1 LLADTSS
8 GIQIVPLH
16 PAPIIVTS
24 FNKRNAA
31 AMCDRRSF
39 ALIHKR
45 PRQFAGIH
53 KHPQYDALGT
63 GGPAMSAPRSPTSR
77 AEEPPCR
84 KKRYL
89 HRGLEEP
96 MSSAPEPTGTL
107 EAALAQTRRL
117 LKTDPRLA
125 AEQAKEILEVVPQHP
140 IAILLLGIAL
150 RAAGETAPALKSF
163 EQLVVDQPSSA
174 AAHFEL
180 GITLGAMGQHDRALA
195 ELRRA
200 VALKPDFA
208 DAWRAIGD
216 QLTLCEDAPGADA
229 AYAQQ
234 IKASTKDPRLLSA
247 AAALCANRIPEA
259 EVRLREHLKSHPT
272 DVAAIRMFAEVA
284 GRVGRFKDAEL
295 LLARC
300 LELAPSFNAARHNY
314 ALALHRQNRSAAA
327 LQQIDMLSASEP
339 ENPGYRN
346 LKAVVLS
353 KIGEFQESIEIYAD
367 VLKRIPN
374 QGKIWM
380 SYGHALASSG
390 AEDAAIAA
398 YRRCVE
404 LQPGFGEAYWSL
416 ANLKTFRFTAEE
428 LMVMRAQ
435 LGRGD
440 LADDDRLHFHFA
452 MGKALEDDADYPS
465 AFEEYL
471 SGNRLRRAG
480 ITYDAAEASADVQ
493 RSKRLFTA
501 SYFYARAG
509 FGAGAS
515 DPIFIVGLPR
525 AGSTLIEQILASH
538 SAVEGTMELPDIL
551 AIAQSLKSRK
561 TDSGK
566 AQYPAVLGDLT
577 AEECGELG
585 RQYIAQTRIQRKTD
599 KPFFVDKMPNNFW
612 HIGLIRQILPNAK
625 IIDARRHPLACGL
638 SGFKQHFARGQ
649 HYTYDLAE
657 LGRYYRDYV
666 ELLAHFD
673 TVLPGRIHRVV
684 YEEMIEETEAEVR
697 RLLSFCGLP
706 FEDSC
711 LRFYENDRA
720 VRTAS
725 KQQVRQP
732 IFREGVDHWRHFE
745 QWLAPLKE
753 TLGPVLDS
761 YPSAPAFPYPP

>member
-1 LLADTSS
+1 MLKEICVHGELE
-8 GIQIVPLH
+8 
-16 PAPIIVTS
+16 
-24 FNKRNAA
+24 
-31 AMCDRRSF
+31 
-39 ALIHKR
+39 R
-45 PRQFAGIH
+45 PM
-53 KHPQYDALGT
+53 P
-63 GGPAMSAPRSPTSR
+63 
-77 AEEPPCR
+77 
-84 KKRYL
+84 
-89 HRGLEEP
+89 
-96 MSSAPEPTGTL
+96 SAPEPTGTL

-117 LKTDPRLA
+117 LKVDPRLA
-125 AEQAKEILEVVPQHP
+125 AEQAGEILKVVPQHP

-150 RAAGETAPALKSF
+150 RAAGESAPALRSF
-163 EQLVVDQPSSA
+163 ELLVVDQPSSA

-180 GITLGAMGQHDRALA
+180 GLTLGEMGQHDRALA

-216 QLTLCEDAPGADA
+216 QLTMCSDAQGADA

-234 IKASTKDPRLLSA
+234 IKASTKDPRLLAA

-259 EVRLREHLKSHPT
+259 ETRLREHLKSYPT

-284 GRVGRFKDAEL
+284 GRVGRLKDAEL

-300 LELAPSFNAARHNY
+300 LELAPSFSAARHNY
-314 ALALHRQNRSAAA
+314 ALALHRQNKSAAA
-327 LQQIDMLSASEP
+327 LQQIDLLSASEP

-346 LKAVVLS
+346 LKAVILS

-380 SYGHALASSG
+380 SYGHALASAG

-398 YRRCVE
+398 YRRCIE

-416 ANLKTFRFTAEE
+416 ANLKTFRFTADE
-428 LMVMRAQ
+428 LMAMRAQ
-435 LGRGD
+435 LERAD

-452 MGKALEDDADYPS
+452 MGKALEDDADYS
-465 AFEEYL
+465 LAFQEYL

-480 ITYDAAEASADVQ
+480 IAYDAADATRDVQ
-493 RSKRLFTA
+493 GSKRLFTP
-501 SYFYARAG
+501 SYFADRAG
-509 FGAGAS
+509 FGADAP
-515 DPIFIVGLPR
+515 DPIFIVGMPR

-551 AIAQSLKSRK
+551 AIVQSLRSRK
-561 TDSGK
+561 TESGK
-566 AQYPAVLGDLT
+566 AQYPAVLEKLT
-577 AEECGELG
+577 AEECRELG
-585 RQYIAQTRIQRKTD
+585 RQYIDQTRIQRKTG
-599 KPFFVDKMPNNFW
+599 KPFFIDKMPNNFW
-612 HIGLIRQILPNAK
+612 HIGLIQQTLPNAK
-625 IIDARRHPLACGL
+625 IIDARRHPLACCL

-649 HYTYDLAE
+649 HYTYDLGE
-657 LGRYYRDYV
+657 LGRYYSDYV
-666 ELLAHFD
+666 ELMAHFD
-673 TVLPGRIHRVV
+673 TVLPGKIHRVV
-684 YEEMIEETEAEVR
+684 YESMIEETELEVR
-697 RLLSFCGLP
+697 RLLFYCGLP

-761 YPSAPAFPYPP
+761 YPSARMIGGY